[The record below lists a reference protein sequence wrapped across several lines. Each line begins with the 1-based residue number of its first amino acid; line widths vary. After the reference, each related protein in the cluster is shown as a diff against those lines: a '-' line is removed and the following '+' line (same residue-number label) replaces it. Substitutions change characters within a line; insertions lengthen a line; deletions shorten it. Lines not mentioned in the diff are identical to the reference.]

1 MGKSTSF
8 DSRAIH
14 PESRQARNLTLV
26 GRCWDKGTR
35 RIYAQLSEPAT
46 PNLGPGRS
54 AVVAPQPQP
63 GMAFA
68 ISLPRY
74 ITRTSEYINT
84 KEMRA
89 VGQALLHWGNKW
101 REMKVVMHTDNKAVV
116 YGMENRTIRGGSM
129 KVLRRCLLLAAEF
142 DLKIEA
148 K

>member
-1 MGKSTSF
+1 
-8 DSRAIH
+8 
-14 PESRQARNLTLV
+14 
-26 GRCWDKGTR
+26 
-35 RIYAQLSEPAT
+35 
-46 PNLGPGRS
+46 
-54 AVVAPQPQP
+54 
-63 GMAFA
+63 MAFA

-74 ITRTSEYINT
+74 ITRTSEHINT

-89 VGQALLHWGNKW
+89 VEQALLHWGNKW

-148 K
+148 KWIPTRDNALADALSRFDFNKITNLAPQLIHPSFNPRDHGFLMYNKRDYHQ